1 MRAPSMPMANW
12 DASIVFCSDF
22 VIRSAIVIC
31 HCECKPYPMTTDTAL
46 ICPRCELPLKEV
58 RTSGG
63 VFWACDNC
71 GGRAAT
77 IELLRNRFTPES
89 INPLWLH
96 AMRGEGRSGVPCPSC
111 RHPMIDVALS
121 DRAEINVDVCQR
133 CHFVWFDTHEID
145 TLVPRRPQTLAPE
158 LPQKAREM
166 LAIAEVERLA
176 KEAEGSDLDSVPP
189 DESWK
194 RIAAFLGVPVEFDTA
209 PHTRRPWA
217 TWLLGTVIIAA
228 SLFAFTRLY
237 EIVTEF
243 GLIPAEATRLSLHF
257 FCTPESF
264 TSSAICI
271 FSLSLATTSKIFSD
285 RFVISCSSR
294 WRRSLVISRIS
305 LSILAHKRHASA
317 RAAALLA

>member
-1 MRAPSMPMANW
+1 
-12 DASIVFCSDF
+12 
-22 VIRSAIVIC
+22 
-31 HCECKPYPMTTDTAL
+31 MTTDTAL

-58 RTSGG
+58 RTSGS

-96 AMRGEGRSGVPCPSC
+96 AMRGEWRSGVPCPSC

-121 DRAEINVDVCQR
+121 DRAEINVDVCRR
-133 CHFVWFDTHEID
+133 CHLVWFDTHEGD
-145 TLVPRRPQTLAPE
+145 MLLPRRPQTPAPE
-158 LPQKAREM
+158 LPQKARET

-194 RIAAFLGVPVEFDTA
+194 QIAAFLGVPVEFDTV

-228 SLFAFTRLY
+228 SLFAFTRLH
-237 EIVTEF
+237 EMVTEF
-243 GLIPAEATRLSLHF
+243 GLIPRGSHAPARPHVCHF
-257 FCTPESF
+257 
-264 TSSAICI
+264 I
-271 FSLSLATTSKIFSD
+271 FSARRNHSPRRQYVFSL
-285 RFVISCSSR
+285 CL
-294 WRRSLVISRIS
+294 WRRRGKFSPTAS
-305 LSILAHKRHASA
+305 LSPAH
-317 RAAALLA
+317 RAGGVRW

>member
-1 MRAPSMPMANW
+1 
-12 DASIVFCSDF
+12 
-22 VIRSAIVIC
+22 
-31 HCECKPYPMTTDTAL
+31 
-46 ICPRCELPLKEV
+46 
-58 RTSGG
+58 
-63 VFWACDNC
+63 
-71 GGRAAT
+71 
-77 IELLRNRFTPES
+77 
-89 INPLWLH
+89 
-96 AMRGEGRSGVPCPSC
+96 
-111 RHPMIDVALS
+111 
-121 DRAEINVDVCQR
+121 
-133 CHFVWFDTHEID
+133 
-145 TLVPRRPQTLAPE
+145 
-158 LPQKAREM
+158 M

-228 SLFAFTRLY
+228 SLFAFTRLH
-237 EIVTEF
+237 EMVTEF
-243 GLIPAEATRLSLHF
+243 GLIPAEATRLHGLTFVTSFFLHAGIIHLVGNMYF
-257 FCTPESF
+257 L
-264 TSSAICI
+264 
-271 FSLSLATTSKIFSD
+271 LSLATTSKIFSD

>member
-1 MRAPSMPMANW
+1 MRDPSMPMANW

-77 IELLRNRFTPES
+77 IELLRHRFMPES

-121 DRAEINVDVCQR
+121 DRAEINVDVCRR
-133 CHFVWFDTHEID
+133 CNI
-145 TLVPRRPQTLAPE
+145 
-158 LPQKAREM
+158 
-166 LAIAEVERLA
+166 
-176 KEAEGSDLDSVPP
+176 
-189 DESWK
+189 
-194 RIAAFLGVPVEFDTA
+194 
-209 PHTRRPWA
+209 
-217 TWLLGTVIIAA
+217 
-228 SLFAFTRLY
+228 Y
-237 EIVTEF
+237 
-243 GLIPAEATRLSLHF
+243 
-257 FCTPESF
+257 
-264 TSSAICI
+264 

-294 WRRSLVISRIS
+294 WRRSLLISRIS
-305 LSILAHKRHASA
+305 LSILAHKRHAST